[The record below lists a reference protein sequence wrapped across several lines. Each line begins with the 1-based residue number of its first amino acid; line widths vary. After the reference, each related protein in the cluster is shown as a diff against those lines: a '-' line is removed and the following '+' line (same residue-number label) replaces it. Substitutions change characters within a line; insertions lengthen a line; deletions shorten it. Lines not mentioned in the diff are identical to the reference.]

1 MKSITYQRSLFAILL
16 TTIVAVASATA
27 QSGKVKQTASAEKE
41 KTTSTVAQA
50 PAQDEKKTTEA
61 QAKEEKGLSEEQLQA
76 IRRQR
81 ASEEEAADVSY
92 LRNYFENYHL
102 GPEDVINVDVFKL
115 PDYSMTNAIIP
126 PDGKINYKLIGPV
139 MLRGR
144 TTEEVQKEIAE
155 KLNEYIIDPK
165 VTVQLVQSRS
175 MKYMVDGDVPK
186 PGIFEMTRRMTI
198 REAIINSGGILPT
211 GDKGKVQI
219 ARSLPNGQ
227 TNMIAVNFK
236 ELEKGKGI
244 DEFLAP
250 GDVIF
255 VPGNR
260 FKTIQKW
267 ASVMQ
272 TVTFLPTIFRRPF

>member
-1 MKSITYQRSLFAILL
+1 MKSNTYQRSFFALLFTVTLA
-16 TTIVAVASATA
+16 ASVQVMG
-27 QSGKVKQTASAEKE
+27 QSGQVKQTASAEKE
-41 KTTSTVAQA
+41 SPSPSAT
-50 PAQDEKKTTEA
+50 QDEKKPNGVVS
-61 QAKEEKGLSEEQLQA
+61 KEDKGLSEEQIQG

-81 ASEEEAADVSY
+81 SSEEEAADVSY
-92 LRNYFENYHL
+92 LRNYFENYRL
-102 GPEDVINVDVFKL
+102 GPEDIISVDVFKL
-115 PDYSMTNAIIP
+115 PDYSLANQSIP
-126 PDGKINYKLIGPV
+126 PDGKINYKLIGPIV
-139 MLRGR
+139 LRGR

-219 ARSLPNGQ
+219 ARAMPNGQ

-236 ELEKGKGI
+236 ELEKGKGV

-250 GDVIF
+250 GDVVF

-260 FKTIQKW
+260 FKTISKYLQII
-267 ASVMQ
+267 Q
-272 TVTFLPTIFRRPF
+272 TVTWLPMIVGGRRF

>member
-1 MKSITYQRSLFAILL
+1 MKASTYQRSFLALFFTLVVAI
-16 TTIVAVASATA
+16 ASGAA
-27 QSGKVKQTASAEKE
+27 QSGQVKQTAPAEKE
-41 KTTSTVAQA
+41 KAPPAIAQA
-50 PAQDEKKTTEA
+50 TQDEKKTTEA
-61 QAKEEKGLSEEQLQA
+61 QTKEEKGLSEEQIQA

-102 GPEDVINVDVFKL
+102 GPEDVITVDVFKL
-115 PDYSMTNAIIP
+115 PDYSMPNAIIP
-126 PDGKINYKLIGPV
+126 PDGKINYKLIGPIV
-139 MLRGR
+139 LRGR
-144 TTEEVQKEIAE
+144 TMEEVQKEITE

-165 VTVQLVQSRS
+165 VTVQLIQSRS

-198 REAIINSGGILPT
+198 REAIINSGGILAT
-211 GDKGKVQI
+211 GDKGRVQI

-236 ELEKGKGI
+236 DLEKGRGEDVAI
-244 DEFLAP
+244 AP

-267 ASVMQ
+267 AQVMQ
-272 TVTFLPTIFRRPF
+272 TVTFLPMIFRRPF

>member
-1 MKSITYQRSLFAILL
+1 MKSNTYQRSFFALLFTVTLA
-16 TTIVAVASATA
+16 ASVQVMG
-27 QSGKVKQTASAEKE
+27 QSGQVKQTAAAEKE
-41 KTTSTVAQA
+41 SPSPSAT
-50 PAQDEKKTTEA
+50 QDEKKPNGVVS
-61 QAKEEKGLSEEQLQA
+61 KEDKGLSEEQIQG

-81 ASEEEAADVSY
+81 SSEEEAADVSY
-92 LRNYFENYHL
+92 LRNYFENYRL
-102 GPEDVINVDVFKL
+102 GPEDIISVDVFKL
-115 PDYSMTNAIIP
+115 PDYSLANQSIP
-126 PDGKINYKLIGPV
+126 PDGKINYKLIGPIV
-139 MLRGR
+139 LRGR

-219 ARSLPNGQ
+219 ARAMPNGQ

-236 ELEKGKGI
+236 ELEKGKGV

-250 GDVIF
+250 GDVVF

-260 FKTIQKW
+260 FKTISKYLQII
-267 ASVMQ
+267 Q
-272 TVTFLPTIFRRPF
+272 TVTWLPMIVGGRRF

>member
-1 MKSITYQRSLFAILL
+1 MKSVTYQRSLFALLL
-16 TTIVAVASATA
+16 TVAIAGSQAFG
-27 QSGKVKQTASAEKE
+27 QSGQVKQTASAENE
-41 KTTSTVAQA
+41 KPV
-50 PAQDEKKTTEA
+50 PVVAQDEKKPGAT
-61 QAKEEKGLSEEQLQA
+61 AKEDKGLSEEQIQGL
-76 IRRQR
+76 RRQR

-92 LRNYFENYHL
+92 LRNYFENYRL
-102 GPEDVINVDVFKL
+102 GPEDIISVDVFKL
-115 PDYSMTNAIIP
+115 PDYSLANQSIP
-126 PDGKINYKLIGPV
+126 PDGKINYKLIGPIV
-139 MLRGR
+139 LRGR
-144 TTEEVQKEIAE
+144 TTEDVQKEIAE

-198 REAIINSGGILPT
+198 REAIINSGGFLPT

-219 ARSLPNGQ
+219 ARALPNGQ

-236 ELEKGKGI
+236 ELEKGHGV

-250 GDVIF
+250 GDIIF

-260 FKTIQKW
+260 FKTISKYLQI
-267 ASVMQ
+267 VQ
-272 TVTFLPTIFRRPF
+272 TVTYLPMIFGRRF